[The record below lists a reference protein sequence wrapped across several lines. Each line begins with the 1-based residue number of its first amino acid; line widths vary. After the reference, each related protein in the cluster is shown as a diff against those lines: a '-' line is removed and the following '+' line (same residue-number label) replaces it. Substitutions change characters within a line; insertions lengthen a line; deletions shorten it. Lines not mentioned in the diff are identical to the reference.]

1 MRTLLAAILCLLPML
16 VHAQGAATLV
26 ADRVFIEGE
35 DRLIAEGNV
44 EVLYDGT
51 RLTASRVIFD
61 EPSDTL
67 TIDGPIVIETPD
79 GTILL
84 ADQGQIQPTLENGLL
99 RGARLVLDRQLQLA
113 ATQIDR
119 VEGRYSQLYKSSVT
133 SCTVCGT
140 RAPLWSIRAER
151 IIHDEE
157 ERQLYLEN
165 AQFLIRDIPILWLPR
180 ARLPDPTLERA
191 TGLLVPEIRFS
202 SELGTGIKLPYF
214 ITLGRSRDLTLTP
227 YLAPG
232 TRTLDFRYRQAFRAG
247 DLTIQGAI
255 TDDDILPDEAR
266 GYLSVLGEFEIRPK
280 TDLLFDI
287 TTVSDNAYLLDYGIS
302 GSDTVE
308 SRIELVRTER
318 DLFASAALVNLE
330 YLRDNQNNAD
340 EPNLIGDLSVE
351 QRLFPAAGGEL
362 RAGLD
367 GRILYRA
374 SDDLGVE
381 GRDLVRLG
389 TSLSYRRDRITA
401 EGLRL
406 TAEGALFADY
416 FTVGQDN
423 DVEESALR
431 VTPTAALTLRYPLS
445 RTRPSGATE
454 LLEPVAQL
462 VWSDSGDQDDL
473 ANEDSTRADLDEGNL
488 FALDRFPGG
497 DLREDGL
504 RANLGVSWT
513 RYDPRGWSSTL
524 TLGRVLRAEDAT
536 RFSDTSG
543 LSGQQSD
550 WLLSGQIRFSDNLTL
565 ASRSLIEEDFDF
577 GASETR
583 LEFDSPFVDVSA
595 SHIWLA
601 ADPEIDRDDAVSEWA
616 MEAAYRLSRSW
627 EVSADARY
635 DIRASSPVD
644 AGLGLIYRN
653 ECVEVDLSLSRRY
666 TSSDTVDPTTD
677 FDITVGLRGFS
688 AGRSADGLAGRCRN

>member
-1 MRTLLAAILCLLPML
+1 MRALLALCLCLLPCL
-16 VHAQGAATLV
+16 AQAQGAATLV

-35 DRLIAEGNV
+35 ERLIAEGNV

-51 RLTASRVIFD
+51 RLTATRVIFD
-61 EPSDTL
+61 QPSDTL

-119 VEGRYSQLYKSSVT
+119 VEGRYSQLYKTSVT

-151 IIHDEE
+151 IIHDEQ

-165 AQFLIRDIPILWLPR
+165 AQFLIRGVPILWLPR
-180 ARLPDPTLERA
+180 ARLPDPTLERT
-191 TGLLVPEIRFS
+191 TGLLVPELRFS

-232 TRTLDFRYRQAFRAG
+232 TRTLEFRYRQAFRSG
-247 DLTIQGAI
+247 DLTIEGAV
-255 TDDDILPDEAR
+255 TDDDILPEEGR
-266 GYLSVLGEFEIRPK
+266 GYLSVLGEFEIGPK

-302 GSDTVE
+302 RSDTVE

-340 EPNLIGDLSVE
+340 EPNLIGDLFVE
-351 QRLFPAAGGEL
+351 QRLFPAMGGEL

-367 GRILYRA
+367 GRLLYRA

-389 TSLSYRRDRITA
+389 TSLSYRRDTVTA
-401 EGLRL
+401 AGLRL

-416 FTVGQDN
+416 FSVGQDN
-423 DVEESALR
+423 DVEQSALR
-431 VTPTAALTLRYPLS
+431 LTPVVAATLRYPLS

-454 LLEPVAQL
+454 LLEPVAQI
-462 VWSDSGDQDDL
+462 VWSDSGNQDL
-473 ANEDSTRADLDEGNL
+473 ANEESTRADLDEGNL

-513 RYDPRGWSSTL
+513 RYNPRGWSSTL
-524 TLGRVLRAEDAT
+524 TLGRILRADDAPA
-536 RFSDTSG
+536 FSDTSG
-543 LSGQQSD
+543 LSGRQSD
-550 WLLSGQIRFSDNLTL
+550 WLLAGQIRFSDALTL
-565 ASRSLIEEDFDF
+565 ASRSLVEDSFDF

-583 LEFDSPFVDVSA
+583 IDFDGAFVDLSA

-601 ADPEIDRDDAVSEWA
+601 ADPEIDRNNAVSEWA
-616 MEAAYRLSRSW
+616 MEAAYRISPNWELST
-627 EVSADARY
+627 DARY
-635 DIRASSPVD
+635 DIRADDPVE
-644 AGLGLIYRN
+644 AGLGLVYRN

-688 AGRSADGLAGRCRN
+688 AGRSADGPVGRCRN